1 MGVMKSIR
9 ILAVAVAIFASLAAQ
24 SRAAYAFGKHA
35 PKPPKAFRNPKKNTN
50 PYAYLAPKKPKKAS
64 GGWYQSPVSGHMVY
78 GKKKK

>member
-1 MGVMKSIR
+1 MICRV
-9 ILAVAVAIFASLAAQ
+9 LP
-24 SRAAYAFGKHA
+24 A